1 MFENVFR
8 KMTLFDFLLPESSLQ
23 YYELFCDAFCVFVG
37 DYFQSRLN
45 KHFSVAGWLVYMG

>member
-23 YYELFCDAFCVFVG
+23 YYELFCDSFCVFVE